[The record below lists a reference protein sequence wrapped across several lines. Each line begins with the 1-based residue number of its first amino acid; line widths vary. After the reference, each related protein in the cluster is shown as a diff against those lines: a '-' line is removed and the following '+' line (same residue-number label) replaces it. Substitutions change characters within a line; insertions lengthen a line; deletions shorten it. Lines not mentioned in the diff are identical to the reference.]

1 MIFNYYSAD
10 INECV
15 TGAASCAPDAT
26 CMNTLPPG
34 GFECRCNEGFVGDG
48 QLLAQLCWVSTDDPA
63 ISKKSFSQY

>member
-48 QLLAQLCWVSTDDPA
+48 TTACTIVLGECG
-63 ISKKSFSQY
+63 